1 MRLGFFGSTGRVGNV
16 VLQNALQDGWNIK
29 ALVRNPE
36 EYKEDSS
43 LIKVIKGNALE
54 EDSVFETIRDTDAV
68 FSALGTDGNT
78 TLSES
83 IPLIIK
89 GMQNYGVKRIVTI
102 GTAGILQSRAEA
114 GLYRFQSSESKRKL
128 TRAAEEHLKVYSQL
142 KETDLSWTILCPTYL
157 PDGERIGK
165 YRTEQDY
172 LPIDGKMISVYDTGD
187 YAYSLLQTGEYPC
200 ARVGI
205 CY

>member
-16 VLQNALQDGWNIK
+16 VLQNALKDGWSIK

-36 EYKEDSS
+36 GNKEDAA
-43 LIKVIKGNALE
+43 LVKLIKGNVLE
-54 EDSVFETIRDTDAV
+54 EDPVFETIRDADAV
-68 FSALGTDGNT
+68 FSALGTDGST
-78 TLSES
+78 TLSDS

-89 GMQNYGVKRIVTI
+89 GMQEFGVKRIVTI
-102 GTAGILQSRAEA
+102 GTAGILQSRTEP

-128 TRAAEEHLKVYSQL
+128 TRAAEEHLKVYLQL

-157 PDGERIGK
+157 PDGERVGQ

-172 LPIDGKMISVYDTGD
+172 LPIDGKMISIYDTGD
-187 YAYSLLQTGEYPC
+187 CAYSLLQTGEYPC